1 MAYKFFDMLRVATRD
16 AILEG
21 ANQAGEVLINGTELA
36 TERTESVARLE
47 RNIHAV
53 VGGEGPQPGRVLVT
67 ATPGAQAALP
77 ASEGPRGQA
86 AGEGTPRPKPK
97 ATRATPPAPPSTQAR
112 PAIVN
117 PADRRTPKATGKSEA
132 MFDASPPGPNS

>member
-1 MAYKFFDMLRVATRD
+1 MAFKFFDMLRVATRD

-21 ANQAGEVLINGTELA
+21 ANQAGEVLLHGTQVA
-36 TERTESVARLE
+36 TERTESVTRME
-47 RNIHAV
+47 QNIHAV
-53 VGGEGPQPGRVLVT
+53 VGGETPPAGRLIVT
-67 ATPGAQAALP
+67 ATPVAQAALP
-77 ASEGPRGQA
+77 TTEETRGQVPD
-86 AGEGTPRPKPK
+86 EGTPRPKPK